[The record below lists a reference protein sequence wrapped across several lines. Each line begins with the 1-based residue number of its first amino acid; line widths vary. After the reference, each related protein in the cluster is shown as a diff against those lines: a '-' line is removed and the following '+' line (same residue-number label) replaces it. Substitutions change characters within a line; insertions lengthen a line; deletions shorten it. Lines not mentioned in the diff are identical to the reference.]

1 MLYGMVWLLLFC
13 FGVCCIC
20 ILFVLVCLFYC
31 DCFGWVVW
39 LFVCVI
45 IWRLGLV
52 VTVLL
57 IVLDGVICMHIARRY
72 VCIGL
77 CVLIGRLYLVVVWLG
92 LICVCLFV

>member
-1 MLYGMVWLLLFC
+1 M
-13 FGVCCIC
+13 
-20 ILFVLVCLFYC
+20 
-31 DCFGWVVW
+31 
-39 LFVCVI
+39 FVCVI

-92 LICVCLFV
+92 LICVCLFVWVVFYFVVVLFVVCVVVLAKLLLLVLY